1 MTPAVFCPMIQRELA
16 SVGSDQA
23 WVRGALA
30 ACDMYA
36 ATDASR
42 FELIVTQLAHGPTGS
57 AVADGARWLLPRWQS
72 VVDAKR

>member
-1 MTPAVFCPMIQRELA
+1 MIQRELA
-16 SVGSDQA
+16 SVGGDQA

-42 FELIVTQLAHGPTGS
+42 FELIVTQLAHGATGS
-57 AVADGARWLLPRWQS
+57 GVADGARWLLRRWQS
-72 VVDAKR
+72 SLTATP